1 MEIGYFEDEYPKGGK
16 LTLTPEVLI
25 PRIGDVLVEQ
35 GKITA
40 DQLQQALEKQRE
52 FRVTGKNALLGQI
65 IVEMG
70 MIDQSTLD
78 QSITQQI
85 LILQNSLR
93 DANANLERKVQ
104 ERTAELEIAYRKLSE
119 LNELKANFI
128 SNISHELRTPL
139 THINGYV
146 DLVLTNPNEPLTP
159 DQKTYVNVIKKAAGR
174 LERLIDDLI
183 LFSTSE
189 TNRLTIIK
197 DRFDPSLIVSEVYQ
211 RNIQSAEQK
220 QIHLEEDIQVI
231 EKLGFMD
238 RNKITWV
245 VNQLVENAIKYSNPG
260 GRVIIRLIQKD
271 DKFFFEVADTGIGIP
286 EERQT
291 EIFEPFHQLDGSST
305 RSQGGTGIGLS
316 LVQKILDA
324 HQSVI
329 KVQSTPNIGSIF
341 SFAISKK

>member
-1 MEIGYFEDEYPKGGK
+1 MA
-16 LTLTPEVLI
+16 LTPEVLI

-35 GKITA
+35 GKISA

-52 FRVTGKNALLGQI
+52 YRVTGNNALLGQI

-70 MIDQSTLD
+70 MIDQTTLD

-104 ERTAELEIAYRKLSE
+104 ERTAELEIAYKKLSE
-119 LNELKANFI
+119 LNVLKANFI

-139 THINGYV
+139 THINGYI
-146 DLVLTNPNEPLTP
+146 DLILTNPNEPLTP
-159 DQKTYVNVIKKAAGR
+159 DQKTYVSVIKKAAGR

-197 DRFDPSLIVSEVYQ
+197 DSFDPSLIINDVFQ
-211 RNIQSAEQK
+211 RNLPAAEQK
-220 QIHLEEDIQVI
+220 QIHLEKDIEII
-231 EKLGFMD
+231 ENLGFMD

-245 VNQLVENAIKYSNPG
+245 VNQLVENAIKYTNPG
-260 GRVIIRLIQKD
+260 GKVIIRLIQKNE
-271 DKFFFEVADTGIGIP
+271 KFHFEVADTGIGIP
-286 EERQT
+286 EERQA

-305 RSQGGTGIGLS
+305 RAQGGTGIGLS
-316 LVQKILDA
+316 LVQKILHA
-324 HQSVI
+324 HQSAI
-329 KVQSTPNIGSIF
+329 KVQSTPDIGSIF